1 MPSEVEAEVGMMVQV
16 EEMEEGEEE
25 EVVEEEVVHHLSQQ
39 EGLLVQ
45 VVVGEAGFRVTEN

>member
-1 MPSEVEAEVGMMVQV
+1 MPREVEAEVGMMVQV

-39 EGLLVQ
+39 EDLLVQ
-45 VVVGEAGFRVTEN
+45 VEVGEAGFRVTEN